1 LATAVADHGGAET
14 VTLNRPELLGN
25 LLDLGWAIE
34 AGDGV
39 RALDLLAALI
49 GRERAGWFVKRSSLF
64 ITHLLNGKYDCTK
77 TYG

>member
-49 GRERAGWFVKRSSLF
+49 GRVGAGDAGVATADEGR
-64 ITHLLNGKYDCTK
+64 
-77 TYG
+77 